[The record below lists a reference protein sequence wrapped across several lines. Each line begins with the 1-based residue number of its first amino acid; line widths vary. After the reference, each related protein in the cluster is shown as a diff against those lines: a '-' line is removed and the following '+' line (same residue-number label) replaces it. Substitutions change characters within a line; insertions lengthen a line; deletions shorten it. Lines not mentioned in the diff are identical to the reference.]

1 MSKRRAMR
9 RESHSDL
16 SCRKRPSEK
25 THTDMQ
31 AGMDEDS
38 DKVRKGSE
46 KARDQAALYEDL
58 ELCPVYEGS
67 EGAWC
72 KVVAAQQCPINIP

>member
-1 MSKRRAMR
+1 
-9 RESHSDL
+9 
-16 SCRKRPSEK
+16 
-25 THTDMQ
+25 MQ